1 VSNVLDQP
9 GKGLVLVVEDE
20 RPIADLVRMYLTRD
34 NFGVHVES
42 DGTAGLAAARRLRPV
57 ACVLDIGLPG
67 IDGMEVC
74 RRLRDSG
81 DWTPVLFLTARDD
94 EVDRILGLELGA
106 DDYLTKPFSPRE
118 LVARVKAV
126 LRRTAGTP
134 EAERV
139 RQVGVVS
146 IDASR
151 RLVLAAGASVPL
163 TPTEFDLLMHLMNRP
178 GRVFTREELLAS
190 VWGYAAHAGTRT
202 VDVHVA
208 QVRAKL
214 GQAGSI
220 IRTIRGVGYAA
231 DA

>member
-1 VSNVLDQP
+1 VAEAPS
-9 GKGLVLVVEDE
+9 KGLVLVVEDE
-20 RPIADLVRMYLTRD
+20 RPIADLVRMYLLRD
-34 NFGVHVES
+34 GFGVHLEY
-42 DGTAGLAAARRLRPV
+42 DGPAGLAAARKLRPV

-67 IDGMEVC
+67 ITGTEIC
-74 RRLRDSG
+74 QRLREAG

-94 EVDRILGLELGA
+94 EVDRILGLEQGA

-126 LRRTAGTP
+126 LRRTGGPP

-139 RQVGVVS
+139 RT
-146 IDASR
+146 
-151 RLVLAAGASVPL
+151 AGAVVLDPARHSVHAGGVPVNL
-163 TPTEFDLLMHLMNRP
+163 TPTEFDLLAHLLARP
-178 GRVFTREELLAS
+178 GRVFSREELLAS

-214 GQAGSI
+214 GGYGAV
-220 IRTIRGVGYAA
+220 IRTVRGVGYTA

>member
-1 VSNVLDQP
+1 VTEPS
-9 GKGLVLVVEDE
+9 KGLVLVVEDE
-20 RPIADLVRMYLTRD
+20 RPIADLVRMYLLRD
-34 NFGVHVES
+34 GFGVHLEY
-42 DGTAGLAAARRLRPV
+42 DGPAGLAAARKLRPV

-67 IDGMEVC
+67 VTGTEIC
-74 RRLRDSG
+74 HRLREAG
-81 DWTPVLFLTARDD
+81 DWTPVIFLTARDD
-94 EVDRILGLELGA
+94 EVDRILGLEQGA

-126 LRRTAGTP
+126 LRRTAGPP
-134 EAERV
+134 EGERV
-139 RQVGVVS
+139 RT
-146 IDASR
+146 
-151 RLVLAAGASVPL
+151 AGAVALDPTRHSVHAGGVPVNL
-163 TPTEFDLLMHLMNRP
+163 TPTEFDLLAHLLARP

-214 GQAGSI
+214 GEYGAV
-220 IRTIRGVGYAA
+220 IRTVRGVGYTA

>member
-1 VSNVLDQP
+1 VTEAPS
-9 GKGLVLVVEDE
+9 KGLVLVVEDE
-20 RPIADLVRMYLTRD
+20 RPIADLVKMYLIREG
-34 NFGVHVES
+34 FGVHVEY
-42 DGTAGLAAARRLRPV
+42 DGTAGLAAARKLRPV

-67 IDGMEVC
+67 VSGTEIC
-74 RRLRDSG
+74 HRLRESG

-94 EVDRILGLELGA
+94 EVDRILGLEQGA

-126 LRRTAGTP
+126 LRRTAGPP
-134 EAERV
+134 EGERV
-139 RQVGVVS
+139 RRAGEVVL
-146 IDASR
+146 DPSR
-151 RLVLAAGASVPL
+151 RSVTAGGAPVAL
-163 TPTEFDLLMHLMNRP
+163 TPTEFDLLGHLLARP

-214 GQAGSI
+214 GEYGAV
-220 IRTIRGVGYAA
+220 IRTVRGVGYTA